1 MPLRMNMA
9 KRSKAIKKVGFTLR
23 SSLSWIRPTAAAVIA
38 YAVLGWVELW
48 QWGGIFLATY
58 LMEIV
63 AVYLAVPGS
72 DDDDERDY
80 YDDDGGH
87 RGQWQEEEKASKA
100 EEKVLIYVSLSE
112 IITVCFRVLF
122 TLKPPSTSI
131 SSTISRTR

>member
-1 MPLRMNMA
+1 MNMA

-38 YAVLGWVELW
+38 YAVLGWEELW

-72 DDDDERDY
+72 NDDDEDDY
-80 YDDDGGH
+80 YDDDGD
-87 RGQWQEEEKASKA
+87 A
-100 EEKVLIYVSLSE
+100 EGSGKKRKKLP
-112 IITVCFRVLF
+112 R
-122 TLKPPSTSI
+122 LK
-131 SSTISRTR
+131 RKF

>member
-1 MPLRMNMA
+1 MA
-9 KRSKAIKKVGFTLR
+9 KRSKAIRKMGFTLR

-38 YAVLGWVELW
+38 YAVLGWEEVW

-80 YDDDGGH
+80 YDDDGD
-87 RGQWQEEEKASKA
+87 A
-100 EEKVLIYVSLSE
+100 EGSGKKRKKLP
-112 IITVCFRVLF
+112 R
-122 TLKPPSTSI
+122 LK
-131 SSTISRTR
+131 RKF

>member
-38 YAVLGWVELW
+38 YAVLGWEELW

-63 AVYLAVPGS
+63 AVYLAVPSSG
-72 DDDDERDY
+72 DDDDY
-80 YDDDGGH
+80 LDDDEG
-87 RGQWQEEEKASKA
+87 
-100 EEKVLIYVSLSE
+100 SE
-112 IITVCFRVLF
+112 GSGKKRKKLPR
-122 TLKPPSTSI
+122 LK
-131 SSTISRTR
+131 RKF

>member
-1 MPLRMNMA
+1 MA
-9 KRSKAIKKVGFTLR
+9 KRSKAIRKMGFTLR

-38 YAVLGWVELW
+38 YAVLGWEEVW

-80 YDDDGGH
+80 YDDDGDTEGSGKK
-87 RGQWQEEEKASKA
+87 RKK
-100 EEKVLIYVSLSE
+100 LP
-112 IITVCFRVLF
+112 R
-122 TLKPPSTSI
+122 LK
-131 SSTISRTR
+131 RKF

>member
-1 MPLRMNMA
+1 MPLRVNMA
-9 KRSKAIKKVGFTLR
+9 KRSKAIRKMGFTLR

-38 YAVLGWVELW
+38 YAVLGWEELW

-80 YDDDGGH
+80 YDDDGD
-87 RGQWQEEEKASKA
+87 A
-100 EEKVLIYVSLSE
+100 EGSGKKRKKLP
-112 IITVCFRVLF
+112 R
-122 TLKPPSTSI
+122 LK
-131 SSTISRTR
+131 RKF

>member
-1 MPLRMNMA
+1 MPLRMNMT

-38 YAVLGWVELW
+38 YAVLGWEEFW

-72 DDDDERDY
+72 DDDDEDDY
-80 YDDDGGH
+80 YDDDEG
-87 RGQWQEEEKASKA
+87 A
-100 EEKVLIYVSLSE
+100 EGSGKKRKKLP
-112 IITVCFRVLF
+112 R
-122 TLKPPSTSI
+122 LK
-131 SSTISRTR
+131 RKF

>member
-1 MPLRMNMA
+1 MNMA

-38 YAVLGWVELW
+38 YAVLGWEELW

-72 DDDDERDY
+72 DDDDDEDDY
-80 YDDDGGH
+80 YDDDGD
-87 RGQWQEEEKASKA
+87 A
-100 EEKVLIYVSLSE
+100 EGSGKKRKKLP
-112 IITVCFRVLF
+112 R
-122 TLKPPSTSI
+122 LK
-131 SSTISRTR
+131 RKF

>member
-38 YAVLGWVELW
+38 YAVLGWEELW

-72 DDDDERDY
+72 DDDDDEDDY
-80 YDDDGGH
+80 YDDDGD
-87 RGQWQEEEKASKA
+87 A
-100 EEKVLIYVSLSE
+100 EGSGKKRKKLP
-112 IITVCFRVLF
+112 R
-122 TLKPPSTSI
+122 LK
-131 SSTISRTR
+131 RKF

>member
-38 YAVLGWVELW
+38 YAVLGWEELW

-72 DDDDERDY
+72 DDDDEDDY
-80 YDDDGGH
+80 YDNDGDTEGSGKK
-87 RGQWQEEEKASKA
+87 RKK
-100 EEKVLIYVSLSE
+100 LP
-112 IITVCFRVLF
+112 R
-122 TLKPPSTSI
+122 LK
-131 SSTISRTR
+131 RKF

>member
-9 KRSKAIKKVGFTLR
+9 KRSKAIRKMGFTLR

-38 YAVLGWVELW
+38 YAVLGWEELW

-72 DDDDERDY
+72 DDDDEDDY
-80 YDDDGGH
+80 YDDDGD
-87 RGQWQEEEKASKA
+87 A
-100 EEKVLIYVSLSE
+100 EGSGKKRKKLP
-112 IITVCFRVLF
+112 R
-122 TLKPPSTSI
+122 LK
-131 SSTISRTR
+131 RKF

>member
-1 MPLRMNMA
+1 MNMA

-38 YAVLGWVELW
+38 YAVLGWEELW

-72 DDDDERDY
+72 NDDDEDDY
-80 YDDDGGH
+80 YDDGGD
-87 RGQWQEEEKASKA
+87 A
-100 EEKVLIYVSLSE
+100 EGSGKKRKKLP
-112 IITVCFRVLF
+112 R
-122 TLKPPSTSI
+122 LK
-131 SSTISRTR
+131 RKF